1 MGSNIINYE
10 VARGGCF
17 FPVIT
22 FIGVLIM
29 KKILL
34 LATGGT
40 IASVQ
45 GQEGLTP
52 ALTSE
57 EMISYL
63 PQLEQNYVIESKRLM
78 SIDSTNMQ
86 PEFWITIAEAVYEN
100 YQLYDG
106 FVITHGTDTM
116 AFTAAALSYMLQN
129 LNKPVVLTGSQ
140 VPISF
145 QITDAKKNLTDA
157 IFFACEGIGGIYVI
171 FDGKVINGTRAVKLR
186 TKSYDAFASV
196 NHPYVAYLDGSQIN
210 YHWKPSL
217 ALDQKLKLDTSLCPD
232 VFLLKLY
239 PGMKPEI
246 FDSLKKL
253 YKGIVIESFGSG
265 GVPFQGRDL
274 LPKIKECIDAGLA
287 MVITTQCLEEGED
300 LTLYEVGHKVAQNSV
315 ILSGDMNSEAIVPK
329 LMWALGKTKDLQE
342 VKRIMETP
350 IASDSNCKII
360 KTPTP

>member
-1 MGSNIINYE
+1 
-10 VARGGCF
+10 
-17 FPVIT
+17 
-22 FIGVLIM
+22 M

-57 EMISYL
+57 ELIGYL
-63 PQLEQNYVIESKRLM
+63 PQVQQNYVIESKRLM

-86 PEFWITIAEAVYEN
+86 PEFWISIAEAVYEN
-100 YQLYDG
+100 YHIYDG

-116 AFTAAALSYMLQN
+116 AFTSAALSYMLQN
-129 LNKPVVLTGSQ
+129 LHKPVVLTGSQ
-140 VPISF
+140 TPISF
-145 QITDAKKNLTDA
+145 QQTDAKKNLSDA
-157 IFFACEGIGGIYVI
+157 IYFACEGIAGVYII

-196 NHPYVAYLDGSQIN
+196 NYPYVAHIDSSRIN
-210 YHWKPSL
+210 YLWKPNLSK
-217 ALDQKLKLDTSLCPD
+217 DKKLKLDTSLCPD

-239 PGMKPEI
+239 PGMKPEL
-246 FDSLKKL
+246 FDSLKKF

-287 MVITTQCLEEGED
+287 IVVTTQCLEEGEN
-300 LTLYEVGHKVAQNSV
+300 LTLYEVGHKVAQNTV

-329 LMWALGKTKDLQE
+329 LMWALGKTNDLLG

-350 IASDSNCKII
+350 IANDLSVKNY
-360 KTPTP
+360 